1 MRLYQVNKG
10 KLSKIKEEPFKLE
23 RDLQKLVEDNL
34 ETLLGL
40 QLVKPEFAIQDRR
53 FDTLAYNPEDK
64 SFVIIEYKRDKN
76 SSVIDQGYTYLN
88 IILEH
93 KEAAVLEL
101 NNQFKKNLSVKNI
114 EWQTTKVI
122 FISSSFTE
130 FQQGA
135 LNEGLPIELLEIKRH
150 GNNLISLTPIIKA
163 KSSINT
169 LVQKSSTF
177 EKVDKEIKNYTEN
190 EHLSKVP
197 EEIKELYY
205 QFKTAILNLDN
216 QIEIQAKK
224 PYIAFKK
231 DSSNICD
238 IEIWKKCL
246 KIYANAKWGQLDDA
260 KGLFENVSNKGHWGN
275 GDYRA
280 VVNNDKDLEYI
291 MSVIKQ
297 LL

>member
-1 MRLYQVNKG
+1 MRLYQINKG

-53 FDTLAYNPEDK
+53 FDTLAYDPEDK

-88 IILEH
+88 IILGH

-101 NNQFKKNLSVKNI
+101 NNQFKKNLNVKDI
-114 EWQTTKVI
+114 EWQTTRVI

-135 LNEGLPIELLEIKRH
+135 LNEGLPIELLEIRRH
-150 GNNLISLTPIIKA
+150 GNNLISLTPITKA
-163 KSSINT
+163 KSSVNN

-177 EKVDKEIKNYTEN
+177 EKVDREIKNYTERD
-190 EHLSKVP
+190 HLAQAS
-197 EEIKELYY
+197 EEIKELYAE
-205 QFKTAILNLDN
+205 FKSAILNLDN
-216 QIEIQAKK
+216 QIEIEAKK
-224 PYIAFKK
+224 LYVAFKK
-231 DSSNICD
+231 EGSNICD
-238 IEIWKKCL
+238 IEIHPKNL
-246 KIYANAKWGQLDDA
+246 KIYVNAKWNTIEDS
-260 KGLFENVSNKGHWGN
+260 KKLFTNVSNVGQWGN
-275 GDYRA
+275 GDYRV
-280 VVNNDKDLEYI
+280 VVNSDKDLEYI

>member
-1 MRLYQVNKG
+1 MRLYQINKG

-23 RDLQKLVEDNL
+23 KDSQKLVEDNL

-64 SFVIIEYKRDKN
+64 SFVIIEYKLNKN

-130 FQQGA
+130 FQRGA
-135 LNEGLPIELLEIKRH
+135 LNEGLPIELLQIKRY

-163 KSSINT
+163 KSSINN
-169 LVQKSSTF
+169 LVKKSSTF
-177 EKVDKEIKNYTEN
+177 EKVDREIKNYTEMD
-190 EHLSKVP
+190 HLAQAS
-197 EEIKELYY
+197 EEIKELYAE
-205 QFKTAILNLDN
+205 FKSAILNLDS
-216 QIEIQAKK
+216 QIEIEAKK
-224 PYIAFKK
+224 LYVAFKK
-231 DSSNICD
+231 EGSNICD
-238 IEIWKKCL
+238 IEIHLKNL
-246 KIYANAKWGQLDDA
+246 KIYVNAKWDTIEDS
-260 KGLFENVSNKGHWGN
+260 KKLFTNVSNVGHWGN
-275 GDYRA
+275 GDYRV
-280 VVNNDKDLEYI
+280 VVNSNKDLEYI